1 MSGSPVE
8 SILDSARRAASSGDY
23 ALAESL
29 LREVARL
36 QAERLG
42 PQHPELASTFN
53 NLGVVCERANNL
65 LDAGKFYRQALS
77 IASAC
82 LDADDPL
89 VITSRNNFNEFHRA
103 LGLVDTAAFPP
114 VDVEAPLGQP
124 DGLQTSEPADDAN
137 MFMMTPGS
145 SSVRPAIVAGI
156 AIVVAL
162 IGALAILWPR
172 APMKLEAVEQRA
184 SELGDPLEKAS
195 PMPSQASAPAQPSA
209 TGTITQRRSSETVI
223 RHPAFSTEHPVSTTT
238 VPASTKGDARVIE
251 VSLCESLSTPGGR
264 WECTPAPDPAADGWL
279 YFYTRIASP
288 TSRRVHHLW
297 YQNGV
302 LRHDVSLALEA
313 NPFAGYRTYSRRRV
327 DAGDWRV
334 AVVDADGAVLREER
348 VTVH

>member
-8 SILDSARRAASSGDY
+8 PILASAHRAASSGDY
-23 ALAESL
+23 SLAESL

-36 QAERLG
+36 QADRLG
-42 PQHPELASTFN
+42 PQHPDLASTFN

-82 LDADDPL
+82 LDADDSL

-103 LGLVDTAAFPP
+103 LGLVDMAAYPH
-114 VDVEAPLGQP
+114 VDVEASVGEH
-124 DGLQTSEPADDAN
+124 DRRQTSEPDDAR
-137 MFMMTPGS
+137 MFLTPPRS
-145 SSVRPAIVAGI
+145 SSLRLAIVAGI
-156 AIVVAL
+156 AIAVAL
-162 IGALAILWPR
+162 MGALAILWPR
-172 APMKLEAVEQRA
+172 APMKLEAVERRA
-184 SELGDPLEKAS
+184 SELGHPLETAS
-195 PMPSQASAPAQPSA
+195 PTP
-209 TGTITQRRSSETVI
+209 SETVT
-223 RHPAFSTEHPVSTTT
+223 RHPSSSNEHAVSTTAVT
-238 VPASTKGDARVIE
+238 ASADGNARVIE
-251 VSLCESLSTPGGR
+251 VSLCESLSIAGGR
-264 WECTPAPDPAADGWL
+264 WECTRAPDPAADGWL

-288 TSRRVHHLW
+288 TSTRVHHLW

-313 NPFAGYRTYSRRRV
+313 NPSAGYRTYSRRRV